1 MRFALTMSA
10 LLVLLA
16 GCGTTAPAADPAVA
30 DVATDAA
37 QCAASGGRMQ
47 PLGRLQREQCVV
59 AYADAGKA
67 CSSKADCTGQC
78 LASGD
83 RERVPG
89 EKATGTCQRD
99 VSQNFGCR
107 QRIDGGV
114 AQGTICVD

>member
-1 MRFALTMSA
+1 MRFALTLSA
-10 LLVLLA
+10 LLVLA
-16 GCGTTAPAADPAVA
+16 GCTTTAPATAPSVA
-30 DVATDAA
+30 DAATDAA
-37 QCAASGGRMQ
+37 QCAATGGQMQ

-67 CSSKADCTGQC
+67 CSRKSDCSGQC

-83 RERVPG
+83 EALVPG
-89 EKATGTCQRD
+89 AKATGTCQRD

>member
-1 MRFALTMSA
+1 MRFALTLSA
-10 LLVLLA
+10 WLVLA
-16 GCGTTAPAADPAVA
+16 GCTTTAPATAPPAADAT
-30 DVATDAA
+30 TDAA
-37 QCAASGGRMQ
+37 QCAASGGQMQ

-59 AYADAGKA
+59 AYADAGKT

-83 RERVPG
+83 TERVPG
-89 EKATGTCQRD
+89 AKATGTCQRD

-114 AQGTICVD
+114 AQATICVD

>member
-1 MRFALTMSA
+1 MRFALTVSA
-10 LLVLLA
+10 LLVLA
-16 GCGTTAPAADPAVA
+16 GCTTSVPATAPPADAM
-30 DVATDAA
+30 TDAA
-37 QCAASGGRMQ
+37 QCAASGGRLQ

-67 CSSKADCTGQC
+67 CSRKADCIGQC

-83 RERVPG
+83 TEWAPG
-89 EKATGTCQRD
+89 AKAMGTCQRD

>member
-1 MRFALTMSA
+1 MRFALTLSA
-10 LLVLLA
+10 LLVLA
-16 GCGTTAPAADPAVA
+16 GCTTTPATTPPVA
-30 DVATDAA
+30 DAATDA
-37 QCAASGGRMQ
+37 QCAASGGQMQ

-67 CSSKADCTGQC
+67 CSSKSDCNGQC

-83 RERVPG
+83 EELVPG
-89 EKATGTCQRD
+89 AKASGTCQRD

>member
-1 MRFALTMSA
+1 MRLALMVSS
-10 LLVLLA
+10 LLALA
-16 GCGTTAPAADPAVA
+16 GCTTTAPATDSSADTAV
-30 DVATDAA
+30 TAA
-37 QCAASGGRMQ
+37 QCAASGGQMQ
-47 PLGRLQREQCVV
+47 PLGRLQRMQCVV

-67 CSSKADCTGQC
+67 CSSKADCAGQC

-83 RERVPG
+83 EALVPG
-89 EKATGTCQRD
+89 AKATGTCQRD